1 MCTSRHNLFLNP
13 GVWKLLWGGLAGYL
27 LILVAFPEY
36 FRRGTA
42 VHYANPSLFLLIRK
56 TMLWNCLSY
65 SRDLEL
71 KFYIMEYFT
80 DTIIARATT
89 TSSIPN
95 WGPTI
100 IAVSLSL
107 TSIALILVI
116 LRLGYRWRLAQLGW
130 DDFFV
135 VVAIVSFPS
144 YLIQEGE

>member
-1 MCTSRHNLFLNP
+1 
-13 GVWKLLWGGLAGYL
+13 
-27 LILVAFPEY
+27 
-36 FRRGTA
+36 
-42 VHYANPSLFLLIRK
+42 
-56 TMLWNCLSY
+56 MLWNCLSY

-71 KFYIMEYFT
+71 KFYTMDSFT

-89 TSSIPN
+89 AGPIPN

-116 LRLGYRWRLAQLGW
+116 SRLGYRWRLGQLGW

-135 VVAIVSFPS
+135 VVAIVCFPS
-144 YLIQEGE
+144 